1 MSKEEDRLFFR
12 NFALTIALLS
22 VMMIVFLVT
31 ARSCGIDHEAQ
42 LRQREQTLLER
53 TAPVG
58 QVVTSEKTGAKK
70 TGAAATGAAKTGA
83 GEPGPAEQDAGAGQA
98 VSLPEAPAEAAQ
110 PVMAADGA
118 MPDGE
123 AIYNQL
129 CIACHAVQGLGAPI
143 VGDTEQWAARIAQ
156 GKEMLYTR
164 AINGYTGPEGYMMPP
179 RGGGQLSD
187 EEVKAAVDY
196 MVASSQ

>member
-1 MSKEEDRLFFR
+1 MSREEDQLFFR
-12 NFALTIALLS
+12 NFALTIGVLS
-22 VMMIVFLVT
+22 VMMIVFLVV

-42 LRQREQTLLER
+42 LKQREQTLLQR

-58 QVVTSEKTGAKK
+58 EVVTT
-70 TGAAATGAAKTGA
+70 AKTGDSQA
-83 GEPGPAEQDAGAGQA
+83 PDTGQQEA
-98 VSLPEAPAEAAQ
+98 LPLEAPAGAPAGTVE
-110 PVMAADGA
+110 PVMAEQAGV

-129 CIACHAVQGLGAPI
+129 CIACHAVQGIGAPI
-143 VGDTEQWAARIAQ
+143 VGDIEQWAPRIAQ
-156 GKEMLYTR
+156 GRETLYER
-164 AINGYTGPEGYMMPP
+164 AINGYTGPEGYMMPA

-196 MVASSQ
+196 MVVSSQ